1 MPKARQEYALL
12 RYGKMIDCGDN
23 LKVVKEQLISLSEIG
38 VSGRVHE
45 EFFEETDLRITINAT
60 FRKFTESN
68 YFSTL
73 RNVYLCGTYFE
84 EYVKTVM

>member
-38 VSGRVHE
+38 VRGRV
-45 EFFEETDLRITINAT
+45 R
-60 FRKFTESN
+60 
-68 YFSTL
+68 
-73 RNVYLCGTYFE
+73 
-84 EYVKTVM
+84 M